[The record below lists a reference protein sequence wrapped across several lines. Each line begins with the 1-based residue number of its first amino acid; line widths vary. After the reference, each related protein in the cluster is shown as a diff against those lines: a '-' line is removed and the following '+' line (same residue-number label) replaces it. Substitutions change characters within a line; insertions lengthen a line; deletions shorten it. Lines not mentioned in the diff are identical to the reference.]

1 MKPRKDFYFLNA
13 RRPGTKADLVALEGI
28 GIRCGCGRGRL
39 LYLPA
44 TLITHPAK
52 RQERLPRLPEGVPVW
67 LVQSPVEAIRL
78 SWYVQAKQGYA
89 TTAFLLDC
97 ERRLDRDL
105 SLRVTQLRVGF
116 RELVVF
122 ALLAECMRF
131 VRES

>member
-67 LVQSPVEAIRL
+67 LVQSPVEAALLFSYSR
-78 SWYVQAKQGYA
+78 AKQGCA
-89 TTAFLLDC
+89 TTTSLLDRG
-97 ERRLDRDL
+97 RRLD
-105 SLRVTQLRVGF
+105 
-116 RELVVF
+116 
-122 ALLAECMRF
+122 
-131 VRES
+131 